1 MSDAILA
8 GWETKMA
15 AKKAAAAAADV
26 TDSAPTGGPGKIR
39 RALLSV
45 SDKAGLIDLAKAL
58 ADNGVEML
66 STGGTAKAIR
76 TAGLPVKDV
85 SEFTGSPEVMDGRV
99 KTLHPR
105 VHGGILMRELPGM
118 LDAEQ
123 LEQIG
128 GAPIDL
134 VVVNLYP
141 FSATV
146 AKGAPWADCIEN
158 IDIGGPTMVRAAAKN
173 HARVSVVVDAS
184 DYGMIAKSLPAG
196 PTEDQRKQL
205 ALKAFSHTATYDT
218 TIAEWLQGQLGEGRM
233 GTTTLKYGCNPQQ
246 KPASVRGLL
255 SPSGPQP
262 MPFDVLSGVPGYIN
276 LLDALNAW
284 QLVKELSAA
293 TGLPAAASFK
303 HVSPAGAAVYA
314 PIEPEMLSV
323 YEAAGKELSPT
334 AIAYLRS
341 RQADPLC
348 SFGDFVAV
356 SGVVDASTAA
366 LLKIEVS
373 DGIIAGGFEPAAL
386 EILKAKKGGKYIVLQ
401 ADANFDPPLE
411 EERVVFGTSFRQ
423 CRAAEAVGA
432 STLEKVVTADKNLPD
447 AAKRDLLVAQI
458 AIKYTQSNSV
468 GYAKDGQ
475 MVGVGAGQQSRVDC
489 VKLAGRKVETWYL
502 RQHPKVRALQFK
514 EGVKRQERINARVR
528 YIEGDMPPTEK
539 AQWLT
544 QFVTE
549 PEPLTLSEK
558 AEFMATL
565 TGVSLASDAFFPFR
579 DSLDVASTRGVSYV
593 VAAGGSVADE
603 EVITAADEYKMVMAF
618 SGLRLFHH

>member
-1 MSDAILA
+1 M
-8 GWETKMA
+8 
-15 AKKAAAAAADV
+15 
-26 TDSAPTGGPGKIR
+26 

-45 SDKAGLIDLAKAL
+45 SDKTGLVDFAQGLSQH
-58 ADNGVEML
+58 GVTLL

-76 TAGLPVKDV
+76 EAGIPVTDV
-85 SEFTGSPEVMDGRV
+85 SEYTESPEIMDGRV

-105 VHGGILMRELPGM
+105 VHGGILMRGTEA
-118 LDAEQ
+118 DQQQ
-123 LEQIG
+123 LLAIG
-128 GAPIDL
+128 GQPIDL

-146 AKGAPWADCIEN
+146 AKGAPFADCIEN

-173 HARVSVVVDAS
+173 HARVTVIVQPS
-184 DYGMIAKSLPAG
+184 DYAAVLASMPGG
-196 PTEDQRKQL
+196 PDDAMRAQL

-218 TIAEWLQGQLGEGRM
+218 AIAEWMQGELCTGR
-233 GTTTLKYGCNPQQ
+233 TAVQTLKYGCNPQQ
-246 KPASVRGLL
+246 KPASIRGLL

-262 MPFDVLSGVPGYIN
+262 LPFAVLSGTPGYIN

-284 QLVKELSAA
+284 QLVRELGQA

-314 PIEPEMLSV
+314 PIDDDLLSV
-323 YEAAGKELSPT
+323 YEATGKELSKV
-334 AIAYLRS
+334 AVAYLRS

-356 SGVVDASTAA
+356 SEVVDASTAA

-373 DGIIAGGFEPAAL
+373 DGIIAPGYEPAAL
-386 EILKAKKGGKYIVLQ
+386 EILRAKKGGKYIVLE
-401 ADANFDPPLE
+401 ADVAFEPPE
-411 EERVVFGTSFRQ
+411 EELRTVFGASFRQ
-423 CRAAEAVGA
+423 RRALEPVDGK
-432 STLEKVVTADKNLPD
+432 TLENVVTGKKELSAE
-447 AAKRDLLVAQI
+447 AKRDLLVAQI

-489 VKLAGRKVETWYL
+489 VKLAGRKVDTWYL

-514 EGVKRQERINARVR
+514 AGVKRQERINARVR
-528 YIEGDMPPTEK
+528 YIEGDMPPTEFS
-539 AQWLT
+539 QWKE
-544 QFVTE
+544 QFEAV
-549 PEPLTLSEK
+549 PEPLSADEK
-558 AEFMATL
+558 RDFLATL
-565 TGVSLASDAFFPFR
+565 TDVSLASDAFFPFR
-579 DSLDVASTRGVSYV
+579 DSLDVASSRGVKFV

-603 EVITAADEYKMVMAF
+603 EVIGAANEYGMTMAF